1 MMKFAKKLCLIA
13 ALLLVVVPFGINTKA
28 QSLPFEGIEA
38 TVLTFTGPQIAEPLQ
53 RRAPDFQKLTG
64 AKITITTVP
73 NADLYNTILKDQS
86 TGTNSYQGFVLYPQ
100 WTADFVNYLEPLDD
114 YIAKDKDIQWDDVM
128 PFFRETTSKYAGK
141 TVVIPLDGDF
151 LMVYYRTDV
160 FAKNNL
166 KPPTTWDEYLAAA
179 KALNGQDMAGDG
191 KPSYGSCI
199 SKARSQQSYWWLWA
213 IAAPYLQTQGT
224 KQGAFF
230 DTETMKPL
238 TLNDGFIRALEIMKE
253 TGQYGPPNENTL
265 NVGDT
270 RGLFTSGHC
279 ALSLDWGD
287 IGPLA
292 IASGSKVVDKTGAV
306 IAPGTKQVVDFKTGK
321 LVDCDKTTC
330 PYAVNGVNYAPYA
343 AAGGWSAG
351 VSAAADPKVK
361 QAVYAFFAY
370 VSAPPQSDVDVTLGK
385 TGFNPYRK
393 SHFSELKFWT
403 DAGMS
408 EAAAKDYLGAIQAS
422 LNNPNFVL
430 DITIPHN
437 QEYQQVQ
444 LDTIQSQFLAGQI
457 DAKTAAQNVFDAW
470 ETLTNK
476 YGRDAQKQA
485 YLAALGIGSS
495 VSGGTGAGATMEPT
509 KAK

>member
-1 MMKFAKKLCLIA
+1 MKRIRTLF
-13 ALLLVVVPFGINTKA
+13 LVILVMVMAFNVVGNTPTQA
-28 QSLPFEGIEA
+28 QALPFDGVEA

-53 RRAPDFQKLTG
+53 RHAPEFQKMTG

-100 WTADFVNYLEPLDD
+100 WTADFVSYLEPLDSYLAND
-114 YIAKDKDIQWDDVM
+114 KTIAWDDVM
-128 PFFRETTSKYAGK
+128 PFFRNTTAEYAGK

-151 LMVYYRTDV
+151 LMVYYRTDM

-166 KPPTTWDEYLAAA
+166 KPPTTWDEYLADA

-199 SKARSQQSYWWLWA
+199 SKKRNAQSYWWLWA
-213 IAAPYLQTQGT
+213 VAAPFLQTQGT

-230 DTETMKPL
+230 DTATMKPL
-238 TLNDGFIRALEIMKE
+238 TVNEGFQRALEIMKE
-253 TGQYGPPNENTL
+253 TGQYGPPTENTMD
-265 NVGDT
+265 VGDT
-270 RGLFTSGHC
+270 RSLFTSGHC
-279 ALSLDWGD
+279 GLSLDWGD

-292 IASGSKVVDKTGAV
+292 VAPGSKVVDKTGAV

-321 LVDCDKTTC
+321 LVACDKTTC
-330 PYAVNGVNYAPYA
+330 PYAVDGVNYAPYA
-343 AAGGWSAG
+343 AAGGWSGG

-361 QAVYAFFAY
+361 QAVYAFFSYISSPAE
-370 VSAPPQSDVDVTLGK
+370 SGVDVTLGK

-393 SHFSELKFWT
+393 SHFSNLKPWT
-403 DAGMS
+403 DSSMS
-408 EAAAKDYLGAIQAS
+408 ETAAKNYLGAIQAS

-457 DAKTAAQNVFDAW
+457 DAKTAAQNIFDAW

-476 YGRDAQKQA
+476 YGRDTQMQA
-485 YLAALGIGSS
+485 YLAALGIGASASGSS
-495 VSGGTGAGATMEPT
+495 TATMAAT
-509 KAK
+509 AAK

>member
-1 MMKFAKKLCLIA
+1 MQ
-13 ALLLVVVPFGINTKA
+13 A
-28 QSLPFEGIEA
+28 QGLPYDGIEA
-38 TVLTFTGPQIAEPLQ
+38 TVLTFTGPQIAEPMQ
-53 RRAPDFQKLTG
+53 RRAPEFQKLTG
-64 AKITITTVP
+64 AKITIVTVP

-100 WTADFVNYLEPLDD
+100 WTADFVNYLEPLDS
-114 YIAKDKDIQWDDVM
+114 YIAADKDIQWDDIM
-128 PFFRETTSKYAGK
+128 PFWRETTSKYAGK
-141 TVVIPLDGDF
+141 TVLIPLDGDF

-166 KPPTTWDEYLAAA
+166 KPPTTWDEYLADA

-199 SKARSQQSYWWLWA
+199 SKKRNAQSYWWLWA

-230 DTETMKPL
+230 DKTTMKPL
-238 TLNDGFIRALEIMKE
+238 TVNDGFVRALEIMKE
-253 TGQYGPPNENTL
+253 TGQYGPPTENTMD
-265 NVGDT
+265 VGDT
-270 RGLFTSGHC
+270 RSLFTSGHC

-292 IASGSKVVDKTGAV
+292 IAPGSNVVDKTGAV
-306 IAPGTKQVVDFKTGK
+306 ISPGTKQVVDFKTGK
-321 LVDCDKTTC
+321 LVDCDQTTC
-330 PYAVNGVNYAPYA
+330 PYAVD
-343 AAGGWSAG
+343 G

-361 QAVYAFFAY
+361 QAVYSFFAY
-370 VSAPPQSDVDVTLGK
+370 LSAPPQSDVDVTLGK

-393 SHFSELKFWT
+393 SQFTDLKFWE

-408 EAAAKDYLGAIQAS
+408 ETAAKDYLGAIQDS

-444 LDTIQSQFLAGQI
+444 LDTIQSEFLAGQI
-457 DAKTAAQNVFDAW
+457 DAKTAAQNVYDAW
-470 ETLTNK
+470 ETLTEK
-476 YGRDAQKQA
+476 YGRDTQLKA
-485 YLAALGIGSS
+485 YLAALGG
-495 VSGGTGAGATMEPT
+495 
-509 KAK
+509 